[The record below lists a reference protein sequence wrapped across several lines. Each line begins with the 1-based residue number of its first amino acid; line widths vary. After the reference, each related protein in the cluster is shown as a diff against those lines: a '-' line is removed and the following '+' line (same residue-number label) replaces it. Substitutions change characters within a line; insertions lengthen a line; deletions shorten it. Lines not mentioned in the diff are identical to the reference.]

1 MAAAASPQGI
11 GPICYDVG
19 LTTMKK
25 KLFTERRDGMKP
37 RVQET
42 LDDVTRAGLLS
53 LIGSRISEEWFGNA
67 FPFACQDGQ
76 GNAGCDSK
84 KLRTMMA
91 TFGVIW
97 PDGGR
102 DEETDD
108 GQVFDL
114 IEFSYEYIAEP
125 KEGDFHSYWNHSHYD
140 YDEEAGRAT
149 FQQEVNRIFERNGI
163 AYSLEAG
170 EVIRIAPTFLQEALA
185 ETVFRTKDAALDEML
200 EAARHKFLNREL
212 AVRLESLE
220 KLWDAWERLKTVE
233 VGKDKK
239 AKAAALLNRVT
250 AEPTLRQTI
259 EEEAIALTGIGN
271 KFMIR
276 HTETDKVPITSSLHV
291 DYLFHRMFSLL
302 RLLLKSS
309 GRGG

>member
-1 MAAAASPQGI
+1 
-11 GPICYDVG
+11 
-19 LTTMKK
+19 MKK
-25 KLFTERRDGMKP
+25 QLFTERRDGLKP
-37 RVQET
+37 RVQEA

-53 LIGSRISEEWFGNA
+53 LINSRITEEWFGNA

-76 GNAGCDSK
+76 GNAGCDTK

-97 PDGGR
+97 PDGK
-102 DEETDD
+102 DAEDAED

-125 KEGDFHSYWNHSHYD
+125 KAGSFHSYWNHSHYD
-140 YDEEAGRAT
+140 YDVDAGRAK
-149 FQQEVNRIFERNGI
+149 FQEEVIRIFERNGI
-163 AYSLEAG
+163 AHSLEEG
-170 EVIRIAPTFLQEALA
+170 EVIRIAPTFLHDALA
-185 ETVFRTKDAALDEML
+185 DTVFRTKDAVLDEML
-200 EAARHKFLNREL
+200 ETARHKFLNREL

-233 VGKDKK
+233 PGKDKR
-239 AKAAALLNRVT
+239 AKATALLDRVT
-250 AEPTLRQTI
+250 AEPVFRQVI
-259 EEEAIALTGIGN
+259 EDEAFALTGIGN
-271 KFMIR
+271 KLMIR
-276 HTETDKVPITSSLHV
+276 HTETDKEPIAKSAHV

>member
-1 MAAAASPQGI
+1 MNGS
-11 GPICYDVG
+11 
-19 LTTMKK
+19 TTMKK

-37 RVQET
+37 RVQEA
-42 LDDVTRAGLLS
+42 LDDVTRTGLLS
-53 LIGSRISEEWFGNA
+53 LISSRISEEWFGNA
-67 FPFACQDGQ
+67 FAAACQDGQ
-76 GNAGCDSK
+76 GNAGCDTK

-97 PDGGR
+97 PDGNK
-102 DEETDD
+102 EEPED

-125 KEGDFHSYWNHSHYD
+125 RESSFHSYWNHSHYD
-140 YDEEAGRAT
+140 YDVEAGRAK
-149 FQQEVNRIFERNGI
+149 FQEEVNRIFERNGI
-163 AYSLEAG
+163 AYSLEGG

-185 ETVFRTKDAALDEML
+185 DTVFRTKDAALDEML

-233 VGKDKK
+233 PGKDKR
-239 AKAAALLNRVT
+239 AKATALLDKVT

-271 KFMIR
+271 KFIIR
-276 HTETDKVPITSSLHV
+276 HTETDKVPITKSVHV